1 MEALDLIDFDAA
13 GDVSG
18 SKFYYLKNAAAM
30 LELGLVNMAMQV
42 RMRLAAHACACAL
55 TPCQTPPLRMRISAE
70 GAQRSVRAVRA
81 ERTGVLC

>member
-30 LELGLVNMAMQV
+30 LELALVNMAMQV
-42 RMRLAAHACACAL
+42 LPRAAVLRARRPSAML
-55 TPCQTPPLRMRISAE
+55 TDM
-70 GAQRSVRAVRA
+70 QR
-81 ERTGVLC
+81 